1 MRTLVLKGISKDF
14 HGHNVTVLKKEYNN
28 NNWLHIFH
36 HVSELGPCLILKV
49 ERFVK
54 MTHHWKKQPPEL
66 LCKKNVF
73 KISQNLQES
82 TCDRAFF

>member
-36 HVSELGPCLILKV
+36 HVSELGPCHILKV

-54 MTHHWKKQPPEL
+54 MTHH
-66 LCKKNVF
+66 
-73 KISQNLQES
+73 
-82 TCDRAFF
+82 